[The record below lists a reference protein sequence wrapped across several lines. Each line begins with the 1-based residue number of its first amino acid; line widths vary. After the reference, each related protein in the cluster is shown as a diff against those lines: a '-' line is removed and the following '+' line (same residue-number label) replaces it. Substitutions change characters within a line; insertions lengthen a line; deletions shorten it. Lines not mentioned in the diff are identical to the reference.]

1 MQATSPVV
9 LVVDDEPSTRE
20 LLRDILEPEGYT
32 VEEAAD
38 GLAAAARIAAGGL
51 DCVLLDV
58 MLPDVD
64 GLELC
69 REVRASEAD
78 EHLPII
84 MVTALG
90 SDLQRH
96 AGFAVGA
103 DDYVAKPFE
112 VADLLDRVRVWTRT
126 RLRERV
132 RAAAQ
137 PPLAPVE
144 PGIAAPDSAAA
155 PLRAAGTLS
164 PRAWCR
170 RLLTLLSQRQEPAP
184 DVAYLQLLLTTC
196 IQLDLAPEALD
207 AWLAQHVA
215 SARPGVADAA
225 AVLRRAWQREQDAP
239 ANLPPLS
246 EQLRT
251 LGGLLDEVG
260 ARVAAFAV
268 ADGQAE
274 VHTFQKAHEQTLEP
288 RHLQRESR
296 LRAALRGRGPRAIPA
311 GPRYEPLLRV
321 LGTVLEAEPPQAY
334 EVLVTPRAIVVDGA
348 TTGCQVFTL
357 DQLDVLL
364 RAATHDRE
372 TPADA

>member
-1 MQATSPVV
+1 MQATPPVV

-20 LLRDILEPEGYT
+20 LLREMLEPEGYVV
-32 VEEAAD
+32 VEAGD
-38 GLAAAARIAAGGL
+38 GLAAAARIAAGGI

-69 REVRASEAD
+69 RQVRASEAD

-84 MVTALG
+84 MLTALG

-103 DDYVAKPFE
+103 DDYVTKPFQLAE
-112 VADLLDRVRVWTRT
+112 LLDRVRVWTRT
-126 RLRERV
+126 RLREQV

-137 PPLAPVE
+137 PPLLPVAAPAPVDV
-144 PGIAAPDSAAA
+144 PDTARVTGS
-155 PLRAAGTLS
+155 GLS
-164 PRAWCR
+164 PKAGCR
-170 RLLTLLSQRQEPAP
+170 RLLTLLGQQQAHGP
-184 DVAYLQLLLTTC
+184 DVAYLQMLLTAA
-196 IQLDLAPEALD
+196 IQLDHEPAALD

-225 AVLRRAWQREQDAP
+225 ALLRRAWQREQA
-239 ANLPPLS
+239 AAAGLPPLS

-260 ARVAAFAV
+260 AEVASFAV
-268 ADGQAE
+268 AEGQAQ
-274 VHTFQKAHEQTLEP
+274 VHTYQEAHEQLLEP
-288 RHLQRESR
+288 QQLRRESG
-296 LRAALRGRGPRAIPA
+296 LRAALRGRGLRMSPA

-321 LGTVLEAEPPQAY
+321 LGTVLEAEPPQTY

-348 TTGCQVFTL
+348 TSGCQVFTL
-357 DQLDVLL
+357 RELDVLL
-364 RAATHDRE
+364 RAATQDRDS
-372 TPADA
+372 PAEA